1 MLVVFDVT
9 VLGSANLD
17 LVVTAER
24 HPHPGETI
32 LGDSYAEFPGG
43 KGLNQVVAAA
53 RAGAST
59 SFHSAVGNDAAG
71 NRLRSLILD
80 ENIDG
85 THLLTSAGQPTGR
98 AAIVVNT
105 AGENSIVVVPG
116 ANAQVVA
123 PGTLAPCRVLLTQ
136 LEVPLVE
143 VQATLALA
151 QLAGTLTLLNPAP
164 AQALDDSLL
173 LLCDVVIPNE
183 HEVELLGGIEALH
196 AAGVGT
202 VIVTRGADGVTI
214 SRDGAI
220 EHRRALAVD
229 VVDTT
234 GAGDAFCGNLAA
246 RLAQGDE
253 LSDAVDWAVAAGALA
268 VTIAGAV
275 PSLPYAAQ
283 TARFI
288 G

>member
-1 MLVVFDVT
+1 MFDVT
-9 VLGSANLD
+9 VFGSANLD
-17 LVVTAER
+17 LVVTVER
-24 HPHPGETI
+24 HPEPGETL
-32 LGDSYAEFPGG
+32 LGHSYAEFPGG

-59 SFHSAVGNDAAG
+59 SFHSAVGDDAAG
-71 NRLRSLILD
+71 DRLRSLILV
-80 ENIDG
+80 ENVDDA
-85 THLLTSAGQPTGR
+85 HLLTSHGKPTGR
-98 AAIVVNT
+98 AAIVVNA
-105 AGENSIVVVPG
+105 AGENSIVVVAG
-116 ANAQVVA
+116 ANADVVA
-123 PGTLAPCRVLLTQ
+123 PRTLAPCRVLLTQ

-173 LLCDVVIPNE
+173 ALCDLVIPNE

-220 EHRRALAVD
+220 EHRTALAVD

-246 RLAQGDE
+246 RLALGDE
-253 LSDAVDWAVAAGALA
+253 LSDAIDWAVAAGALA

-283 TARFI
+283 TAQFI